1 MPAPAPAPSTSA
13 PVAAPALVL
22 VPQPDAPAAKPLG
35 WFARRRQ
42 AAAGDAGM
50 TTAEYAIGTVA
61 ACGFGGVLYKLIT
74 SDTVFSL
81 LTKVISRAFRLM
93 F

>member
-35 WFARRRQ
+35 WFARRRL
-42 AAAGDAGM
+42 AAEGDAGM

-61 ACGFGGVLYKLIT
+61 ACGFGGVLYKLLT
-74 SDTVFSL
+74 SDFVFGL
-81 LTKVISRAFRLM
+81 LKSAISKALQLVF
-93 F
+93 